1 MLRSVSVLGVLL
13 PIILVAPR
21 AFRISAQSASSKS
34 KDHRCPVLASFAR
47 AGKPPTA
54 GPNQRGI
61 IRNPISVPELLEP
74 PPFFAKPKRLLD
86 VSDVAEWLGVSK
98 GWVRDHALGR
108 RQPRLFAIKLGPA
121 KGKGLWKF
129 REEDVHQFI
138 QEQRRK

>member
-1 MLRSVSVLGVLL
+1 MGTLPRPAEPNRSPSL
-13 PIILVAPR
+13 
-21 AFRISAQSASSKS
+21 
-34 KDHRCPVLASFAR
+34 
-47 AGKPPTA
+47 
-54 GPNQRGI
+54 
-61 IRNPISVPELLEP
+61 ELLEP

-98 GWVRDHALGR
+98 GWLRDHALGR

-138 QEQRRK
+138 QDQRRR

>member
-1 MLRSVSVLGVLL
+1 MSNLRSEKEDFAMATL
-13 PIILVAPR
+13 PRPAEP
-21 AFRISAQSASSKS
+21 
-34 KDHRCPVLASFAR
+34 AR
-47 AGKPPTA
+47 SP
-54 GPNQRGI
+54 
-61 IRNPISVPELLEP
+61 SLELLALHAFP
-74 PPFFAKPKRLLD
+74 AKPKRLLD

>member
-1 MLRSVSVLGVLL
+1 LTEITFRLTQNGADQPRGRFPTLRPACHSAVENAARGQTKSRKENTMATL
-13 PIILVAPR
+13 PRPAE
-21 AFRISAQSASSKS
+21 
-34 KDHRCPVLASFAR
+34 
-47 AGKPPTA
+47 
-54 GPNQRGI
+54 PNRS
-61 IRNPISVPELLEP
+61 PSLELLEP

-98 GWVRDHALGR
+98 GWIRDHASGR

-138 QEQRRK
+138 QDQRRR

>member
-1 MLRSVSVLGVLL
+1 MPLNVEREVPQEEYVHGHSTKTG
-13 PIILVAPR
+13 
-21 AFRISAQSASSKS
+21 
-34 KDHRCPVLASFAR
+34 R
-47 AGKPPTA
+47 AG
-54 GPNQRGI
+54 
-61 IRNPISVPELLEP
+61 PISIPRTP
-74 PPFFAKPKRLLD
+74 GTASISRQTKRLLD